1 MVKEV
6 TAFQTAG
13 GKLCSTAEEAENEE
27 LLEMEKGFIKEA
39 EDLLNYLLEPREIGL
54 LRRIFRKQEKFKT
67 LLEKYNIY
75 D

>member
-13 GKLCSTAEEAENEE
+13 GKLCSTVEEAEYEE
-27 LLEMEKGFIKEA
+27 LKEMEEGFIKEA
-39 EDLLNYLLEPREIGL
+39 GDLFTHILNSYEIGL
-54 LRRIFRKQEKFKT
+54 LSRIFRKQSEFIT

-75 D
+75 E